1 MCFDVIVRKDEKEE
15 RKKEKERWDSEKRR
29 KERTKEMGRDRGS
42 RGEGEEKWPLRKR
55 AFSSVDDEVTNQ
67 WPILKGPMK

>member
-15 RKKEKERWDSEKRR
+15 RKKEKERWDSKKR
-29 KERTKEMGRDRGS
+29 KERTKEMGRDGGS

-67 WPILKGPMK
+67 WPVLKGPMK